1 MIGIVFI
8 YLKMNYLHSTS
19 VSSLCKRIVLCSI
32 AAGKPIPDDTM
43 NNRIFR
49 EGSAHH
55 LYLKALNGNVLF
67 YRTEDYIFF
76 LTLLSV
82 IAKRYGIKIEALC
95 IMFNHVHV
103 FVRTVDECVF
113 KAFCRDLQSLF
124 SIGYNKEYHLKGRLM
139 MRSGYAPKVSRKSIL
154 SCLIYIVN
162 NPVAGHLS
170 KKAVDYKWNLL
181 AFLQSSHPFSEKLVK
196 RSSRLRLREAAGIVD
211 YCFKEGTALNYG
223 IQNNIFKNL
232 TSREKRTITDYIVSL
247 YNPIDKEAFLA
258 RFDDWGTAL
267 LAIDSTTGADYDI
280 QEVWDDHSVY
290 LRMLKYC
297 LKRGIQ
303 PWRFN
308 EMETTDRLRLVKVL
322 SGIPGSTPEHIRRFL
337 HL

>member
-1 MIGIVFI
+1 M
-8 YLKMNYLHSTS
+8 K
-19 VSSLCKRIVLCSI
+19 KRSN
-32 AAGKPIPDDTM
+32 K
-43 NNRIFR
+43 FYR

-67 YRTEDYIFF
+67 YRAEDYIFF

-82 IAKRYGIKIEALC
+82 IAKRYGIRIEALC
-95 IMFNHVHV
+95 IMFNHVHIL
-103 FVRTVDECVF
+103 VRTVDESVF

-139 MRSGYAPKVSRKSIL
+139 MRSGYAPKISRKSIL

-170 KKAVDYKWNLL
+170 KKAIDYKWNLL

-196 RSSRLRLREAAGIVD
+196 RSSRLRLREAARIVD
-211 YCFKEGTALNYG
+211 CCFKEGTALNYS
-223 IQNNIFKNL
+223 IQNNIFRDL
-232 TSREKRTITDYIVSL
+232 TSKEKRTVTDYIVNL

-258 RFDDWGTAL
+258 RFGDWETAL
-267 LAIDSTTGADYDI
+267 LAIDSTTGADHDI

-290 LRMLKYC
+290 LRMLKSC
-297 LKRGIQ
+297 LSLGIQ

-308 EMETTDRLRLVKVL
+308 EMETEDRLRLVKVL
-322 SGIPGSTPEHIRRFL
+322 SGIYGSTPEHIRRFL
-337 HL
+337 HQ

>member
-1 MIGIVFI
+1 
-8 YLKMNYLHSTS
+8 
-19 VSSLCKRIVLCSI
+19 
-32 AAGKPIPDDTM
+32 M

-76 LTLLSV
+76 LTLLST
-82 IAKRYGIKIEALC
+82 IARRYGIKIDALC

-103 FVRTVDECVF
+103 FVRTVDESIF
-113 KAFCRDLQSLF
+113 RAFCRDLQSHF
-124 SIGYNKEYHLKGRLM
+124 SIGYNKEYHLKGKLM

-211 YCFKEGTALNYG
+211 YCFKKGTTLNYA
-223 IQNNIFKNL
+223 IQNNIFRDL
-232 TSREKRTITDYIVSL
+232 TSKEKRTVTDYIVNL

-258 RFDDWGTAL
+258 RFEDWETAL
-267 LAIDSTTGADYDI
+267 LAIDSTTGTDYDI

-290 LRMLKYC
+290 LRMLK
-297 LKRGIQ
+297 LSLNHGIQ

-308 EMETTDRLRLVKVL
+308 EMEKTERLRLVKDL
-322 SGIPGSTPEHIRRFL
+322 SGIPGSTTEHIRRFL

>member
-1 MIGIVFI
+1 
-8 YLKMNYLHSTS
+8 
-19 VSSLCKRIVLCSI
+19 
-32 AAGKPIPDDTM
+32 M

-76 LTLLSV
+76 LTLLST
-82 IAKRYGIKIEALC
+82 IARRYGIKIEALC

-103 FVRTVDECVF
+103 FVRTVGESIF
-113 KAFCRDLQSLF
+113 RAFCRDLQSHF
-124 SIGYNKEYHLKGRLM
+124 SIGYNKEYHLKGRLI

-181 AFLQSSHPFSEKLVK
+181 AFSQSSHPFSEKLVK

-211 YCFKEGTALNYG
+211 YCFKKGTALNYA
-223 IQNNIFKNL
+223 IQNNIFRDL
-232 TSREKRTITDYIVSL
+232 TSKEKRTVTDYIVNL

-258 RFDDWGTAL
+258 RFEDWETTL

-297 LKRGIQ
+297 LNRDIQ
-303 PWRFN
+303 PWRFK
-308 EMETTDRLRLVKVL
+308 EMETAERLRLVKVL
-322 SGIPGSTPEHIRRFL
+322 SGISGSTPGHIRRFL